1 LGPVDLFALLPKDAA
16 DPRLLVGMDTRDD
29 AGVMRLSPEMALIS
43 TVDMITPVA
52 DDPFIYGQIAAA
64 NSLSDVYAM
73 GGEPVGALNVCC
85 FPEKGP
91 APEALARI
99 LEGGLDRLREAGALL
114 LGGHTVRDP
123 ELKYGL
129 AVNGIIHPDKVVR
142 NHTVR
147 AGDRLVLTKALGCGL
162 LMSAWKKGQLS
173 EVDFQAALDSMASLN
188 RDAARAMMT
197 VGVHAATDV
206 TGFGLLGH
214 LWEMLS
220 PGGFA
225 LELELEALPL
235 YAGARE
241 AAGTFGVSGPMRR
254 NLALPAP
261 YFKLPDE
268 LSDTWKAL
276 VADPQTSGGL
286 LISLPAAASQELLAL
301 MKERGLQGVDIG
313 QVLGPGAKSQF
324 KT

>member
-1 LGPVDLFALLPKDAA
+1 VDLFKLLPRDVA
-16 DPRLLVGMDTRDD
+16 DPRLLVGLDTHDD
-29 AGVMRLSPEMALIS
+29 AGVMLLRPDMALIS

-52 DDPFIYGQIAAA
+52 DDPFVYGQIAAA

-85 FPEKGP
+85 FPEQGP

-99 LEGGLDRLREAGALL
+99 LEGGMDRLRAAGALL

-123 ELKYGL
+123 ELKYGM
-129 AVNGIIHPDKVVR
+129 AVNGTVHPERIVR
-142 NHTVR
+142 NHTVQ

-162 LMSAWKKGQLS
+162 LLSAWKKNLVS
-173 EVDFQAALDSMASLN
+173 EEDFHAALQSMAHLN
-188 RDAARAMMT
+188 RAASLAMQT

-214 LWEMLS
+214 TWEMLS

-225 LELELEALPL
+225 LELNLEALPL

-241 AAGTFGVSGPMRR
+241 AAQHFGISSPMRR
-254 NLALPAP
+254 NLALPAS
-261 YFKLPDE
+261 YFSLPQE
-268 LSDTWKAL
+268 IPAWWTAL
-276 VADPQTSGGL
+276 MADPQTSGGL
-286 LISLPAAASQELLAL
+286 LMAVPPDRTEKLLEQLRADGEIGVEIGRVLEKGKISRFL
-301 MKERGLQGVDIG
+301 
-313 QVLGPGAKSQF
+313 F
-324 KT
+324 

>member
-1 LGPVDLFALLPKDAA
+1 MDLFSLLPKDGLDA
-16 DPRLLVGMDTRDD
+16 RLLVGMDTRDD
-29 AGVMRLSPEMALIS
+29 AGVMLISSELALIS

-52 DDPFIYGQIAAA
+52 DDPFVYGQIAAA

-73 GGEPVGALNVCC
+73 GGEPVAALNVCC

-99 LEGGLDRLREAGALL
+99 LEGGLDRLRLAGALL

-123 ELKYGL
+123 ELKYGM
-129 AVNGIIHPDKVVR
+129 AVNGTIHPAQVVR
-142 NHTVR
+142 NHTVQ

-162 LMSAWKKGQLS
+162 VMSAWKKGLLR
-173 EVDFQAALDSMASLN
+173 EADFQCALDSMATLN
-188 RDAARAMMT
+188 REAARAMVA

-220 PGGFA
+220 PGGFG
-225 LELELEALPL
+225 LELDLDQLPL
-235 YAGARE
+235 YPGARE
-241 AAGTFGVSGPMRR
+241 AAEHFGISGPMRR
-254 NLALPAP
+254 NLALPGP
-261 YFKLPDE
+261 YFLLPE
-268 LSDTWKAL
+268 ALSPSWTAL

-286 LISLPAAASQELLAL
+286 LMSVAPAQRDLL
-301 MKERGLQGVDIG
+301 MDQLQQAQVPAVDIG
-313 QVLGPGAKSQF
+313 GVLPQGAKSRF